1 MLRPDPFVMEAPLV
15 IHGET
20 KLEDLRMAWRDACAD
35 VRLAYLDWR
44 EAGPEDT
51 ADAFASYV
59 AAAEREAAAADTLC
73 LAATVTPAPQPAAS
87 RTCESSRPS

>member
-1 MLRPDPFVMEAPLV
+1 MLRPDPFVCDAPLA

-44 EAGPEDT
+44 EAGPEHT

-59 AAAEREAAAADTLC
+59 AASEREAAAADTLGA
-73 LAATVTPAPQPAAS
+73 AATLTPAPEPAAS
-87 RTCESSRPS
+87 RTCESSPPS